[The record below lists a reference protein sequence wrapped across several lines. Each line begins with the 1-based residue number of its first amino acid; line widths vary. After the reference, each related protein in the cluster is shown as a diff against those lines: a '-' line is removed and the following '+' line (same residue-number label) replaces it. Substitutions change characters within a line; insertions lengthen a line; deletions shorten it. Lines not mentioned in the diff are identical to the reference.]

1 MDTRQT
7 TDSVITNLYRAQS
20 PAAANM
26 PSLDNQLS
34 VMTQEMRT
42 DENYFSKVE
51 SISTTRYCSFTL
63 SVVRRVLYFM
73 TAVL

>member
-7 TDSVITNLYRAQS
+7 TDSVIINLYRAQS
-20 PAAANM
+20 PAAADM

-51 SISTTRYCSFTL
+51 SISKHVVFRNNTRRTTD
-63 SVVRRVLYFM
+63 SVHSN
-73 TAVL
+73 A